1 MHKQLGETSLKDQKA
16 LVVSE
21 DHTVTKSCNRF
32 LLIHF
37 WTYADWGAMICLVP
51 AFLPLIFV
59 MHQEPAAVLPSAL
72 IGFSKS

>member
-1 MHKQLGETSLKDQKA
+1 MHKQVGETSLKDQEA
-16 LVVSE
+16 FVVSE

-37 WTYADWGAMICLVP
+37 FFLCRGAMICLVT

>member
-1 MHKQLGETSLKDQKA
+1 MHKQLGETSLKDQQA
-16 LVVSE
+16 FVVSD
-21 DHTVTKSCNRF
+21 DHTVTKSCNSF

-51 AFLPLIFV
+51 AFPPLIFV

-72 IGFSKS
+72 IVFSKS